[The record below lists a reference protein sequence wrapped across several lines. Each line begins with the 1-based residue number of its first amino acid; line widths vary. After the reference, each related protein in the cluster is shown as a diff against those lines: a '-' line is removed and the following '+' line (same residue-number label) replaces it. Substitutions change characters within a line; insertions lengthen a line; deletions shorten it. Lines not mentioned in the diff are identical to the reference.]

1 MDRRSRLDYRAA
13 SDPSPPQPPNAM
25 PEHPMENEPADA
37 LAGLRRLTPEDLAIY
52 RQGLDQTRRICWQQF
67 FPFLYFHYGTSK
79 SEDLLIEEREGSVCL
94 FKLDRRD
101 EKPQLSLY
109 FLPMPMNAKVLRECL
124 ERVRTFNGNHRATL
138 YWVDEE
144 DIGLLAGLWDTLR
157 FYPMHR
163 EYLYDPKIYR
173 HLAGKKTRDL
183 RHNLSRV
190 AARNDVSVRPFA
202 PGDAEVCLALMDE
215 WAGQQRDKYGR
226 IAYQRYTKNCLR
238 HNTLF
243 PAPDLIGKVVLVD
256 GQVKAFG
263 FAGEIRA
270 GLANLF
276 ITYSDLA
283 VSGLNRYLI
292 YQFMLDLEACDLV
305 NSAMADTP
313 GLVAAKES
321 LCPVAMHG
329 VYRVHV
335 GDRR

>member
-1 MDRRSRLDYRAA
+1 MDSRTRLDYRAA
-13 SDPSPPQPPNAM
+13 SDPPSHRPTTM
-25 PEHPMENEPADA
+25 SELPMENDPADA
-37 LAGLRRLTPEDLAIY
+37 LAGLRRLAPEDLQIY
-52 RQGLDQTRRICWQQF
+52 KRGIDRTGRICWQQF
-67 FPFLYFHYGTSK
+67 FPFLYFHYGTSG

-94 FKLDRRD
+94 FKLDRRS
-101 EKPQLSLY
+101 EKPQLHLY
-109 FLPMPMNAKVLRECL
+109 FLPMPMNAGVLRECL
-124 ERVRTFNGNHRATL
+124 ERVRSFNGNHRATI

-157 FYPMHR
+157 LYPMNR

-173 HLAGKKTRDL
+173 HLSGKKTRDL
-183 RHNLSRV
+183 RHNLSRI
-190 AARNDVSVRPFA
+190 AARNDVTTRPFE
-202 PGDAEVCLALMDE
+202 PGDGEVCLALMEE

-238 HNTLF
+238 HSTLF
-243 PAPDLIGKVVLVD
+243 PPPDLTGKVVLVD
-256 GQVKAFG
+256 GRVKAFG
-263 FAGEIRA
+263 FAGEIRT

-283 VSGLNRYLI
+283 ISGLNRYLI

-313 GLVAAKES
+313 GLMAAKES

-329 VYRVHV
+329 VYRAHV